1 MTIVAADQ
9 EVELHS
15 NTKAD
20 SGILSRLIESKACQ
34 EIRDALPDS
43 TPAER
48 LRFLASRSGN
58 SVAAIV
64 KLNNYL
70 DWRREHFKGD
80 SAGNNRMWESTC
92 KQAIQMSKDETA
104 NCDTEL
110 PCVLFVH
117 EFTDATSKLRRC
129 IQVLPPRVD
138 TNLASH
144 SAYALAIAMY
154 LDRVLDRD
162 SDEKVTL
169 AIDVRVGK
177 GWANISAFK
186 LLPFIKS
193 TTKFVSELHPERLE
207 RCIIFPVPSI
217 AVGIWRAVKPFLD
230 KETAGKV
237 FLIPGPAGADA
248 GLPETIPDVLN
259 RELIE
264 KLERMRRDCQG

>member
-1 MTIVAADQ
+1 MVPLPMTIIAADQ
-9 EVELHS
+9 GDELHPEII
-15 NTKAD
+15 AD
-20 SGILSRLIESKACQ
+20 DGIASSLTEPKACQ

-48 LRFLASRSGN
+48 QRFLASRSGN

-64 KLNNYL
+64 KLTNYL
-70 DWRREHFKGD
+70 DWRREHCKHD
-80 SAGNNRMWESTC
+80 STDNYDAWESTC
-92 KQAIQMSKDETA
+92 RQAILMSKDETA
-104 NCDTEL
+104 HNDTKL

-117 EFTDATSKLRRC
+117 EFNDATSTPRRC

-138 TNLASH
+138 TSLANH
-144 SAYALAIAMY
+144 STYALAIAIY

-186 LLPFIKS
+186 LLPFIKA
-193 TTKFVSELHPERLE
+193 TTKLVSELYPERLE

-217 AVGIWRAVKPFLD
+217 AVGIW
-230 KETAGKV
+230 
-237 FLIPGPAGADA
+237 
-248 GLPETIPDVLN
+248 GL
-259 RELIE
+259 
-264 KLERMRRDCQG
+264 